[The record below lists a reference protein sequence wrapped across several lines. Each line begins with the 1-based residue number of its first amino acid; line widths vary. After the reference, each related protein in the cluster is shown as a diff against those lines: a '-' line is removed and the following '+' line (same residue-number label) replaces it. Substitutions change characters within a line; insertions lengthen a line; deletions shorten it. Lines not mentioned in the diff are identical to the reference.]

1 VFNHMMFL
9 NEQEPRFA
17 LYVFTNIF
25 SCYLCILELD
35 IEGGKLILHQL
46 LEINSELTRFARFSP
61 NFVFSI
67 DRQALL
73 SQRSSFHILRCYLG
87 GFYNIYF
94 KIEFSQDGKH
104 LNYRIKTKI

>member
-1 VFNHMMFL
+1 MMFL

-73 SQRSSFHILRCYLG
+73 SQRSSFHILRYHFT
-87 GFYNIYF
+87 GFYYIYF
-94 KIEFSQDGKH
+94 KIEFSQDGKQ